1 MIESVR
7 DVFPYLLLMAAS
19 AITADAVW
27 DVLRIRR
34 RRLLRREADDNLEA
48 DFMVAWHLTTQQLPE
63 DPYVALLNSPFR
75 HLFSFLSE
83 MNSNRVGRSLTTTV
97 KSTEPTPGGS
107 KMATVTI
114 QFDTSEDISGL
125 IAALSGGSAPAAPAE
140 AAKPAATKTAKAA
153 AKPAAAA
160 EADDAPAAAEGPTLD
175 DAIER
180 ATTLVS
186 EGKAAQVKAAL
197 TSVGAKRV
205 SELTDKTIG
214 GFMDALDMA

>member
-1 MIESVR
+1 
-7 DVFPYLLLMAAS
+7 MAAS

-153 AKPAAAA
+153 AKPAAAEPEAAA